1 MRDIVDANEVAKVFE
16 ILRTPIIEKEMNW
29 SRRYKLNVEKIA
41 TGDVNKIA
49 EVVRDLAQRDVDE
62 HGLSAGEKRM
72 LTKARS
78 ILTSEISLSEHLDE
92 AEAQRLL
99 DVNLGYEPAQPG
111 DEEHH
116 TELPRRLP
124 WIRWPELRP
133 KARSPREV
141 RRFMR
146 IGQGFDAHRFASHD
160 AGKPLWLACLRW
172 EGDGIEGDSDGD
184 VVAHALIDALLSA
197 AGLGDIG
204 TLFGVGSQSD
214 GAGKHGAEML
224 RTTVD
229 YLNERGMK
237 PVSASVVVIA
247 NRPKIGKHREEAE
260 RALSEAIGCEV
271 SMTATTTDGMG
282 FTGSGEGVAA
292 IADALVEPVDPSTRQ
307 AV

>member
-1 MRDIVDANEVAKVFE
+1 MD
-16 ILRTPIIEKEMNW
+16 T
-29 SRRYKLNVEKIA
+29 
-41 TGDVNKIA
+41 
-49 EVVRDLAQRDVDE
+49 LARV
-62 HGLSAGEKRM
+62 
-72 LTKARS
+72 
-78 ILTSEISLSEHLDE
+78 E
-92 AEAQRLL
+92 AE
-99 DVNLGYEPAQPG
+99 
-111 DEEHH
+111 
-116 TELPRRLP
+116 
-124 WIRWPELRP
+124 
-133 KARSPREV
+133 ARSPRRGKAFHAYRSGV
-141 RRFMR
+141 LTLIDSHLTM
-146 IGQGFDAHRFASHD
+146 QASRY
-160 AGKPLWLACLRW
+160 GLPVCVGR
-172 EGDGIEGDSDGD
+172 GDGIEGDSDGD
-184 VVAHALIDALLSA
+184 VAAHALIDALLSA